1 MFFTDSRPHLTP
13 SQRMRI
19 ERRMA
24 RDRSVTFDETGK
36 ATMNYTL
43 PNAERPDLDMRGH
56 VHVHIHTGDDDPLDN
71 GPPDVGMRSTATST
85 TSGRE
90 PGLAGHDVEEQLGN
104 LEVAVAILSGGGD
117 PDQAPEDDNSD
128 PDQSAFT
135 NDPDDGPDI
144 TSQIATNH
152 AMGNNDGVGGRNL
165 YGPGKQVAGYEINTD
180 ALPDD
185 DIASI
190 NSRNRAFWG
199 QGNGTTAGGGKLT
212 PAPGGGRES
221 ESGSFMPNQAGGIN
235 QARRT
240 STGQQRLDPGKTS
253 ANNLKAFG
261 TERRR
266 YGEGDPTRGPRNGE

>member
-90 PGLAGHDVEEQLGN
+90 PGLAGHDVEEQLGISKSPSRSC
-104 LEVAVAILSGGGD
+104 LAVAIL
-117 PDQAPEDDNSD
+117 
-128 PDQSAFT
+128 T
-135 NDPDDGPDI
+135 RRLK
-144 TSQIATNH
+144 
-152 AMGNNDGVGGRNL
+152 M
-165 YGPGKQVAGYEINTD
+165 
-180 ALPDD
+180 
-185 DIASI
+185 
-190 NSRNRAFWG
+190 
-199 QGNGTTAGGGKLT
+199 TTAILT
-212 PAPGGGRES
+212 RAHLP
-221 ESGSFMPNQAGGIN
+221 MILTTDQ
-235 QARRT
+235 T
-240 STGQQRLDPGKTS
+240 
-253 ANNLKAFG
+253 
-261 TERRR
+261 
-266 YGEGDPTRGPRNGE
+266 